1 MSSQALINHNTLCL
15 TLLSLST
22 LAHAQTDT
30 PVPLGKSYPPVEVV
44 NTPLEYRQFEKV
56 EITGSSIVRK
66 EQTQA
71 LPVQVMTREDIRRT
85 GLKSITEVV
94 QAMPLMGNF
103 VEASQI
109 GMVAGGYSNA
119 AIHGIPTGTL
129 VLVDGLRL
137 APFGRATM
145 VGTERA
151 SVDLSTLPLADIE
164 RIEVLTDGASSL
176 YGTDAIAGVVNII
189 LRKERKGFE
198 ITADYLRPGRGAGQ
212 GWVSSIGWGKG
223 QLARDGYSL
232 MVTAEV
238 SKRQELLGTDR
249 PYASAAQYE
258 FEAGG
263 QRYAATGPFNT
274 VFTSPATLR
283 ERASITNTTGRF
295 INQLYQNGSCTEKS
309 LSFAGQAA
317 CFRNAYP
324 SLGIYPSEENQ
335 RLHARGELALS
346 HGHTAFT
353 DLLVGQS
360 TAIQSNNWWP
370 AVRSAYGLPAESAA
384 YPLAQQ
390 AGLDPANTRLLW
402 MPDLPALRSASLQTN
417 GRLTTGVRGEWQEW
431 HYRSSAYFSQSRALS
446 QSDNFGDLNYSSI
459 GIPYDGVWNNN
470 NVMLPL
476 NASNPLVGQLETLR
490 GGLKTDSIGTTR
502 LYGLQANTSRTLA
515 EIDGK
520 DVMLGLGIDLRTET
534 SQFRNQMPETQQ
546 IGPAQFD
553 AKRQVQAVYGELQV
567 PVTQT
572 WDINLGARS
581 DRYSDVGT
589 TNNAKIFSRWEI
601 TPAWS
606 MRGSMGTGF
615 RAPSV
620 TQTQV
625 LGNAFVWGQSNLS
638 LSCNAQQQTIVNN
651 LSASTGVTGTCNSN
665 AFPYVLGNGNPDLK
679 PEKSTQLS
687 WGAAFMPHRNLR
699 LSADLWSVQIRD
711 TIHYVSDELVLN
723 NPERYA
729 ANYRLIPAGFSINGL
744 TPGALAL
751 YLPQQNL
758 GVTEKSGID
767 FEAQWR
773 HPGEWGRWNF
783 FAQATYL
790 LHSRTKSTADAEF
803 SSDLGR
809 YDPLTGTVS
818 PRLRMR
824 MIGGFSRENWS
835 TQLIMNHTSSYQ
847 DASIYATNLSDGKS
861 NKVSHRVTSF
871 TTWDIQASK
880 AIGRQMDLRLGVRNV
895 FNRPAPLS
903 FAQTSFQ
910 VFGANTIY
918 SNLWGRSL
926 ELGMTIRF

>member
-1 MSSQALINHNTLCL
+1 MTLPKLIPTRCVWLSLL
-15 TLLSLST
+15 TLSPSL
-22 LAHAQTDT
+22 HAQTLSSNT
-30 PVPLGKSYPPVEVV
+30 YPPVQVV
-44 NTPLEYRQFEKV
+44 DSPLEYRQFEKV

-71 LPVQVMTREDIRRT
+71 LPVQVITREDIRRT
-85 GLKSITEVV
+85 GLKTITEVV
-94 QAMPLMGNF
+94 QALPIMGNF
-103 VEASQI
+103 VETSQI
-109 GMVAGGYSNA
+109 GMVAGGYSSA
-119 AIHGIPTGTL
+119 GIHGMTTGTL

-145 VGTERA
+145 VGAERV

-198 ITADYLRPGRGAGQ
+198 ITADYLRPGGGAGQ
-212 GWVSSIGWGKG
+212 GWVSSIGWGQG

-238 SKRQELLGTDR
+238 SKRQELLGKDR

-258 FEAGG
+258 FETGG
-263 QRYAATGPFNT
+263 QRYTTRSNIFYSI
-274 VFTSPATLR
+274 FTSPAALR
-283 ERASITNTTGRF
+283 ERAPNANSAGRF
-295 INQLYQNGSCTEKS
+295 VNPLYQGGSCTDGS
-309 LSFAGQAA
+309 LSFEGQTA

-335 RLHARGELALS
+335 SLHARGELALG
-346 HGHTAFT
+346 HGHTVFT
-353 DLLVGQS
+353 GLLVGRT

-370 AVRSAYGLPAESAA
+370 AARSAYGLPEDSTA

-390 AGLDPANTRLLW
+390 AGLDPANTQLRW

-417 GRLTTGVRGEWQEW
+417 GRLSAGVRGEWQEW
-431 HYRSSAYFSQSRALS
+431 HYRSSAYFAQSRALS
-446 QSDNFGDLNYSSI
+446 QSDSFGDLNYNSL
-459 GIPYDGVWNNN
+459 GIIDGGVWNNN

-476 NASNPLVGQLETLR
+476 NNSNPLVGQLETLR
-490 GGLKTDSIGTTR
+490 GGLKTDSMGTTR
-502 LYGLQANTSRTLA
+502 LFGLQAKASRTLA
-515 EIDGK
+515 EIDGNE
-520 DVMLGLGIDLRTET
+520 VMLGLGIDLRSET
-534 SQFRNQMPETQQ
+534 SQFRNYMPENLQ

-553 AKRQVQAVYGELQV
+553 AKRQVQAVHGELQV
-567 PVTQT
+567 PVTST
-572 WDINLGARS
+572 WEINLGARS

-589 TNNAKIFSRWEI
+589 THNAKIFSRWEI

-620 TQTQV
+620 TQTQ
-625 LGNAFVWGQSNLS
+625 LLTNAFIWGQSNLP
-638 LSCNAQQQTIVNN
+638 LSCNGQQQTIVNN
-651 LSASTGVTGTCNSN
+651 LSASSGINGSCSSN
-665 AFPYVLGNGNPDLK
+665 AYPYVLGNGNPDLK
-679 PEKSTQLS
+679 PEKSTQIS

-699 LSADLWSVQIRD
+699 LSADLWSVQIRN
-711 TIHYVSDELVLN
+711 TIQNLSDELVLN

-729 ANYRLIPAGFSINGL
+729 ANYRLTPAGFTGFGAIA
-744 TPGALAL
+744 GALAL

-773 HPGEWGRWNF
+773 HPGEWGRWNLS
-783 FAQATYL
+783 AQATYL
-790 LHSRTKSTADAEF
+790 LRSRAKSTVDAEF
-803 SSDLGR
+803 SSDLGQ
-809 YDPLTGTVS
+809 YESLTGTVS

-824 MIGGFSRENWS
+824 MIGGFSLKNWS

-847 DASIYATNLSDGKS
+847 DASVYATNLSNGTSD
-861 NKVSHRVTSF
+861 NVVHRVASF
-871 TTWDIQASK
+871 TTWDLQASH
-880 AIGRQMDLRLGVRNV
+880 AFSRQMDLRLGLRNL
-895 FNRPAPLS
+895 FNRQAPLA
-903 FAQTSFQ
+903 FAQTSSQ

-918 SNLWGRSL
+918 SNLWGRIL
-926 ELGMTIRF
+926 ELGMTVRF

>member
-1 MSSQALINHNTLCL
+1 MPHPQLISTPCVWLS
-15 TLLSLST
+15 LLSLSPS
-22 LAHAQTDT
+22 LHAQTST
-30 PVPLGKSYPPVEVV
+30 GTSYPPVQVV
-44 NTPLEYRQFEKV
+44 ESPLEYRQFEKV

-71 LPVQVMTREDIRRT
+71 LPVQVITREDIRRT

-94 QAMPLMGNF
+94 QALPLMGNF
-103 VEASQI
+103 VETSQI

-119 AIHGIPTGTL
+119 AIHGMPSGTL

-137 APFGRATM
+137 APFGRTTM
-145 VGTERA
+145 IGSERA
-151 SVDLSTLPLADIE
+151 SVDLNTLPLADIE

-176 YGTDAIAGVVNII
+176 YGTDAIAGVINII

-198 ITADYLRPGRGAGQ
+198 ITADYLRPGGGAGQ
-212 GWVSSIGWGKG
+212 GWVSSIGWGQG

-238 SKRQELLGTDR
+238 SKRQELLGKDR

-258 FEAGG
+258 FETGG
-263 QRYAATGPFNT
+263 QRYTTRSNIFYSI
-274 VFTSPATLR
+274 FTSPATLR
-283 ERASITNTTGRF
+283 ERASSANPAGRF
-295 INQLYQNGSCTEKS
+295 VNPLYQGGSCTDGS
-309 LSFAGQAA
+309 LPFEGQTA

-346 HGHTAFT
+346 HGHTVFT
-353 DLLVGQS
+353 DLLVGRT

-370 AVRSAYGLPAESAA
+370 TARSAYGLSAESAA
-384 YPLAQQ
+384 YSQAQQ

-417 GRLTTGVRGEWQEW
+417 GRLSAGVRGEWQEW
-431 HYRSSAYFSQSRALS
+431 HYRSSAYFAQSRALS

-490 GGLKTDSIGTTR
+490 GSLKTDSMGTTR
-502 LYGLQANTSRTLA
+502 LYGLQATASRTVA

-520 DVMLGLGIDLRTET
+520 DVMLGLGMDLRTET
-534 SQFRNQMPETQQ
+534 SQFRNNMPENLQ

-553 AKRQVQAVYGELQV
+553 AKRQIQAVHGELQV
-567 PVTQT
+567 PVTST
-572 WDINLGARS
+572 WEINLGARS

-589 TNNAKIFSRWEI
+589 THNAKIFSRWEI
-601 TPAWS
+601 TPSWS

-620 TQTQV
+620 AQNQ
-625 LGNAFVWGQSNLS
+625 LLANDFIWGQSTLP

-651 LSASTGVTGTCNSN
+651 LSASTGTSGTCDIN
-665 AFPYVLGNGNPDLK
+665 AKPYVLGNGNPNLK
-679 PEKSTQLS
+679 PEKSTQIS

-699 LSADLWSVQIRD
+699 LSADLWSVQIRN
-711 TIHYVSDELVLN
+711 TIQNLSNELVLN

-729 ANYRLIPAGFSINGL
+729 ANYRLIPAGFSSNVTTNGS
-744 TPGALAL
+744 LAL

-773 HPGEWGRWNF
+773 HPGDWGRWNLS
-783 FAQATYL
+783 AQTTYML
-790 LHSRTKSTADAEF
+790 RSRAKSTVDAEF

-824 MIGGFSRENWS
+824 MIGGLSAENWN

-847 DASIYATNLSDGKS
+847 DASVYATNLSNGIED
-861 NKVSHRVTSF
+861 KVTRRVASF
-871 TTWDIQASK
+871 TTWDVQASH
-880 AIGRQMDLRLGVRNV
+880 AFSRQMDLRIGVRNV
-895 FNRPAPLS
+895 FNQQAPLS
-903 FAQTSFQ
+903 FAQTSSQ